1 MYRISVAVCNEVEGL
16 NPVRRVLVPFDKAVG
31 MKARLAFLNLH
42 VQGSAVNVTQHLC
55 ALAAKL
61 VIIHIEA
68 IHSRPDSRI

>member
-1 MYRISVAVCNEVEGL
+1 MYRISVAVQNEVEGL
-16 NPVRRVLVPFDKAVG
+16 NRTGVLVPFDKAVG